1 MAQAAQEKREERLQD
16 RTNKRVQATRTRSAV
31 DILRADETLSIAY
44 LLSNPAAGDPAALT
58 EEAAARFLLWF
69 AIEGRRRF
77 QHVMLSPSYLEF
89 LATPVPPYPTRLAA
103 FVLLGRPDIRKR
115 FEGQLDRMLAWYRDE
130 AVPELGLAPLSPV
143 RARGSLPG
151 VNVVG
156 FGNNVMGIG
165 EDVRAMMAALERA
178 GAPRVAVNI
187 ELSEAFGTLARD
199 AFAGPQ
205 ADRPLFPVSVFAL
218 PPFEMARLHVERG
231 TSLFHRRYAIG
242 YWPWELTSLPEPWHV
257 VFDLVDE
264 VWASSEYLLDVYR
277 KLTRKPVLLVPPCL
291 NAGEPEA
298 PDLARHGVTEGDFL
312 YLTMF
317 DFNSFIERKNPQ
329 GAIAAFQKA
338 FPSRGNEK
346 LIVKTIN
353 AHSHADAR
361 RRIEALAGKDDRVV
375 FIHDAFSRAQTLG
388 LLARVDCLVS
398 LHRAEG
404 FGRILAEA
412 MAMGTP
418 VVATDWSGSAS
429 FLDDSTGY
437 PVTFT
442 LKDVRAGEYIYHHG
456 SQWAEPSIEHAVTR
470 LREARDGVDPV
481 RRVRARSRV
490 DERYGL
496 DPVAAA
502 LASRLGAIAQARP
515 DLMQ

>member
-1 MAQAAQEKREERLQD
+1 MPQAAQGRLQA
-16 RTNKRVQATRTRSAV
+16 KPQATRARSAV
-31 DILRADETLSIAY
+31 EILRADETLSIAY
-44 LLSNPAAGDPAALT
+44 LLSNPTAGDPAALT

-69 AIEGRRRF
+69 AVEGRRRF
-77 QHVMLSPSYLEF
+77 QHVMLSPSYLDF

-103 FVLLGRPDIRKR
+103 YLLLGRPDIGKR
-115 FEGQLDRMLAWYRDE
+115 FDGHLDRMLAWYHEE
-130 AVPELGLAPLSPV
+130 AVAEFGLAPLLPA
-143 RARGSLPG
+143 RARANLPG

-165 EDVRAMMAALERA
+165 EDVRALMTALERA
-178 GAPRVAVNI
+178 GVPRVAVNI
-187 ELSEAFGTLARD
+187 ELSEAFGTRAP

-231 TSLFHRRYAIG
+231 TSLFHRRYAVG
-242 YWPWELTSLPEPWHV
+242 YWPWELTSVPEPWRV

-277 KLTRKPVLLVPPCL
+277 KLTHKPVLLVPPCL
-291 NAGEPEA
+291 NAGAPEA
-298 PDLARHGVTEGDFL
+298 PDLGRHGVTDGDFI

-317 DFNSFIERKNPQ
+317 DFNSFVERKNPQ
-329 GAIAAFQKA
+329 GAIAAFQNA

-346 LIVKTIN
+346 LVVKTIN
-353 AHSHADAR
+353 AHGHAEAR
-361 RRIEALAGKDDRVV
+361 RRIEALAGKDDRIV
-375 FIHDAFSRAQTLG
+375 FVHDAFSRPQTLG
-388 LLARVDCLVS
+388 LLARADCLVS

-412 MAMGTP
+412 MAIGTP
-418 VVATDWSGSAS
+418 VVATDWSGSTS
-429 FLDDSTGY
+429 FLDNSTGY
-437 PVTFT
+437 PVSFT
-442 LKDVRAGEYIYHHG
+442 LRDVRAGEYIYHHG
-456 SQWAEPSIEHAVTR
+456 SRWAEPSLEHAASR
-470 LREARDGVDPV
+470 LREVRHGADPV
-481 RRVRARSRV
+481 RRLRARSLV
-490 DERYGL
+490 DARYGL

-502 LASRLGAIAQARP
+502 LVSRLGAIAEARP